1 MAKLSYIK
9 LRLPEEKMEFTED
22 GQLKTAVFK
31 RMETT
36 LNGVENYDLNLIM
49 HALSKWGKGGYF
61 ALYDSVDYQL
71 CDVDGNDL
79 YAR

>member
-1 MAKLSYIK
+1 MSNIKYIK
-9 LRLPEEKMEFTED
+9 IKLPVVETNEYGSINK
-22 GQLKTAVFK
+22 AVFK

-36 LNGVENYDLNLIM
+36 LNGVENYDLNLII
-49 HALSKWGKGGYF
+49 HALSKWGSTGLF
-61 ALYDSVDYQL
+61 ALYDSDDYQL